1 MDVFFSA
8 SRVISS
14 VMSIETAQ
22 IEICEPK
29 RFNIG
34 AILIVH
40 AWNILLVI
48 PVFASLIFVSLMK
61 LSALTVLIPAA
72 AVALTAFYLPLGQ
85 GNAYLAGLVSSWGA
99 EAPAGKPAF
108 IVQLTLFP
116 RLRSGFRALVEDADD
131 IGLLSFT
138 DSGLMFQG
146 DSVSLM
152 LPFAEIRKISP
163 QNVGLRGLFIAGRR
177 IGLSVSGLDKI
188 EFIEIAER
196 SAWSLFTSRRMTA
209 EIYRLCSSGTQ
220 P

>member
-1 MDVFFSA
+1 
-8 SRVISS
+8 
-14 VMSIETAQ
+14 MSIETGQ

-29 RFNIG
+29 RFNLR

-40 AWNILLVI
+40 AWNILLVL
-48 PVFASLIFVSLMK
+48 PVFASLVVVSLMK
-61 LSALTVLIPAA
+61 LSVLTVLIPTL
-72 AVALTAFYLPLGQ
+72 AVALTAVYLPLGQ
-85 GNAYLAGLVSSWGA
+85 GNAYLARLVSSWGA

-146 DSVSLM
+146 DSISLM
-152 LPFAEIRKISP
+152 LPFAQIRETSP

-177 IGLSVSGLDKI
+177 IELSVSEFDRI

-196 SAWSLFTSRRMTA
+196 SAWSLFTSRRITA
-209 EIYRLCSSGTQ
+209 EMYQLCSRSIRGRL
-220 P
+220 

>member
-1 MDVFFSA
+1 
-8 SRVISS
+8 
-14 VMSIETAQ
+14 MSLETAQ

-29 RFNIG
+29 RFSLG

-48 PVFASLIFVSLMK
+48 PVIASLLVVSLMK
-61 LSALTVLIPAA
+61 LSAFTALIPLA
-72 AVALTAFYLPLGQ
+72 AVALTAIYLPLGQ
-85 GNAYLAGLVSSWGA
+85 GNAYLARLVSSWGA
-99 EAPAGKPAF
+99 EAPSGKPAF

-146 DSVSLM
+146 DSISLI
-152 LPFAEIRKISP
+152 LPFAQIRELSP

-177 IGLSVSGLDKI
+177 IELSVSGLDRI

-209 EIYRLCSSGTQ
+209 EMFRLCSTSMRERV
-220 P
+220 